1 MDALFTAV
9 DITGVNT
16 NVTTLMTGFI
26 GVTLLFFGY
35 RIVKKLLARGV

>member
-1 MDALFTAV
+1 MQDLFDAV
-9 DITGVNT
+9 NITGVNT